1 MRVEGSVAL
10 VTGANRGLG
19 RSFAATLLEAGA
31 RTVYA
36 GVRDPSSVSDTRL
49 VPVRLDVTDPALVAA
64 AAERCA
70 DVDIVINNAGVMR
83 ASPFIAA
90 SSTDGAH
97 DEMAVNYFGMLN
109 VCRAF
114 APVLDHN
121 GGGAIVNML
130 SAASWVTP
138 AATGS
143 YAASKAA
150 AWALTNGVRVELRS
164 QGTLVVAVHAGF
176 IDTDMA
182 ARVHVAKLDPDD
194 VAQMVVD
201 ALRSGT
207 EEVLADDETRA
218 IKSALPH
225 ALETLYPPI
234 QARWDERHPRRPSQ
248 PSQPS

>member
-1 MRVEGSVAL
+1 MRVDGSVAL

-19 RSFAATLLEAGA
+19 RAFASALLDAGA

-36 GVRDPSSVSDTRL
+36 GVRDPSSVFDPRV
-49 VPVRLDVTDPALVAA
+49 VPVQLDVTDAAQVEAA
-64 AAERCA
+64 AVRCA
-70 DVDIVINNAGVMR
+70 DVDILINNAGIMR
-83 ASPFIAA
+83 ASAFIAA
-90 SSTDGAH
+90 ASTDGAR
-97 DEMAVNYFGMLN
+97 DEMAVNYFGMLSL
-109 VCRAF
+109 CRAF
-114 APVLDHN
+114 APVLDRN

-138 AATGS
+138 TATGS

-176 IDTDMA
+176 IDTEMA
-182 ARVHVAKLDPDD
+182 ARVHVAKIDPAE
-194 VAQMVVD
+194 VARMTVE
-201 ALRSGT
+201 AIESGT

-218 IKSALPH
+218 IKAALPT

-234 QARWDERHPRRPSQ
+234 QARWDERHPRTPR
-248 PSQPS
+248 

>member
-1 MRVEGSVAL
+1 MRVAGSVAL

-19 RSFAATLLEAGA
+19 RAFASALLDAGA

-36 GVRDPSSVSDTRL
+36 GVRDPSSVSDHRV
-49 VPVRLDVTDPALVAA
+49 VPVQLDVTDHAQVLAV
-64 AAERCA
+64 AERCA
-70 DVDIVINNAGVMR
+70 DVDILVNNAGVMR
-83 ASPFIAA
+83 ASAFIAA
-90 SSTDGAH
+90 AGAEGAI
-97 DEMAVNYFGMLN
+97 DEMAVNYFGMLSM
-109 VCRAF
+109 CRAF
-114 APVLDHN
+114 APVLDRN

-138 AATGS
+138 TATGS

-164 QGTLVVAVHAGF
+164 QGTLVMAVHAGF

-182 ARVHVAKLDPDD
+182 ARVHVSKLDPRD
-194 VAQMVVD
+194 VARMTVE
-201 ALRSGT
+201 ALESGA

-218 IKSALPH
+218 IKAALPT

-234 QARWDERHPRRPSQ
+234 QAHWDERHPRRPR
-248 PSQPS
+248 

>member
-1 MRVEGSVAL
+1 MRVNGSVAL

-19 RSFAATLLEAGA
+19 RAFASALLEAGA

-36 GVRDPSSVSDTRL
+36 GVRDPSSVSDPRL
-49 VPVRLDVTDPALVAA
+49 VPVRLDVAEAAQVAA

-70 DVDIVINNAGVMR
+70 DVDILINNAGVMR
-83 ASPFIAA
+83 ASPFVAA
-90 SSTDGAH
+90 AGMDGAR
-97 DEMAVNYFGMLN
+97 DEMEVNYFGMLRM
-109 VCRAF
+109 CRAF
-114 APVLDHN
+114 AHVLERN
-121 GGGAIVNML
+121 GGGAVVNML

-164 QGTLVVAVHAGF
+164 QGTLVTAVHAGF

-182 ARVHVAKLDPDD
+182 ARVHVTKLDPDD
-194 VAQMVVD
+194 VARMTVE
-201 ALRSGT
+201 AIESGV

-218 IKSALPH
+218 IKAALPH
-225 ALETLYPPI
+225 ALEMLYPPI
-234 QARWDERHPRRPSQ
+234 QARWDERHPHQ
-248 PSQPS
+248 PR

>member
-1 MRVEGSVAL
+1 MRVDGSVAL

-19 RSFAATLLEAGA
+19 RAFASALLEAGA

-36 GVRDPSSVSDTRL
+36 GVRDPSSVSAPRVIPL
-49 VPVRLDVTDPALVAA
+49 RLDVTDPAQVQAA
-64 AAERCA
+64 ADRCA
-70 DVDIVINNAGVMR
+70 DVDILINNAGVMR
-83 ASPFIAA
+83 ASPFIASA
-90 SSTDGAH
+90 GTDGARH
-97 DEMAVNYFGMLN
+97 EMEVNYFGMLAL
-109 VCRAF
+109 CRAF
-114 APVLDHN
+114 APVLECN

-138 AATGS
+138 TATGS

-176 IDTDMA
+176 IDTEMA
-182 ARVHVAKLDPDD
+182 ARVRVAKLDPAD
-194 VAQMVVD
+194 VARMTVE
-201 ALRSGT
+201 AIASGA

-218 IKSALPH
+218 IKASLPT

-234 QARWDERHPRRPSQ
+234 QAHWDERHPRPSR
-248 PSQPS
+248 